1 MADSDFSGKDSN
13 NLTESKLNDT
23 EINEIF
29 VQEIINNEFDNIEDW
44 VNKEFITLKRNAQKV
59 IIILMLIFL
68 M

>member
-29 VQEIINNEFDNIEDW
+29 VQDIINNEFDNIEDQ
-44 VNKEFITLKRNAQKV
+44 VGK
-59 IIILMLIFL
+59 IFNRIKKK
-68 M
+68 